1 MVNILT
7 AILVGFVILTLVA
20 EFYKMIFEHNKESQH
35 ERGKMINYKIKSF
48 SYSFLTGGIIVG
60 VVLVAVF
67 ELLNREFFIYYVMII
82 FFIQSI
88 ASSIYLAIVRK
99 YNLVQ

>member
-20 EFYKMIFEHNKESQH
+20 EFYKATFEHNKESQD
-35 ERGKMINYKIKSF
+35 ERGKMITYKIKSF
-48 SYSFLTGGIIVG
+48 SYTFLTGGIIIG
-60 VVLVAVF
+60 VILVAIF
-67 ELLNREFFIYYVMII
+67 ELFNRELFIFYVMFV

-99 YNLVQ
+99 YNLVK